1 MTRDI
6 SRQPSAVSRQGP
18 IVETDKTF
26 TPVTDEP
33 LMVSDSREPSAK
45 TQRTT
50 NRPKVGLTM
59 GDAAGIGPE
68 IIIKA
73 LAHKSVYSMCQPIV
87 IGSPAIL
94 EDVYQFISTDVPQL
108 GLNIIKTP
116 MQASA
121 THGTIDVLDVSSI
134 SPEEICR
141 GTIDARAGAAAVE
154 AIEVATQFAMRGELD
169 AITTAP
175 ICKAAI
181 NRAGIHYSGHTEM
194 LAAFTNTP
202 DVVMMFCT
210 PEVLDGDHLS
220 AVSCRKPSTVG
231 NQESEGSSETSLPKV
246 SESRKPKAIPAVSF
260 VTDHIPLA
268 DVPKHLSIPRIV
280 NVIQMTQQVL
290 IRCGISE
297 PRLVVAG
304 LNPHAGEDGMFGE
317 EEARFIRPAIA
328 QVQGQN
334 GTVEGPLPADALF
347 VKASQGEWHAV
358 VAMYHDQGNI
368 PIKLLGFGKLV
379 NVTLGLPII
388 RTSVDHGTAFDI
400 AGKGVANESSLVAA
414 LNCASRLAS

>member
-1 MTRDI
+1 MYGRLRRK
-6 SRQPSAVSRQGP
+6 S
-18 IVETDKTF
+18 E
-26 TPVTDEP
+26 VTALRSPRP
-33 LMVSDSREPSAK
+33 LMGRETN
-45 TQRTT
+45 TQHTT
-50 NRPKVGLTM
+50 NRPKIGLTM

-94 EDVYQFISTDVPQL
+94 QDACQFISTGTPQL
-108 GLNIIKTP
+108 KFNIIKTP

-141 GTIDARAGAAAVE
+141 GTIDVRAGGAAVKMV
-154 AIEVATQFAMRGELD
+154 EVAAQLAMRGELD

-181 NRAGIHYSGHTEM
+181 NRAGIPYSGHTEM

-202 DVVMMFCT
+202 DVVMMLCT
-210 PEVLDGDHLS
+210 PEALTPRPALETTTRTGEV
-220 AVSCRKPSTVG
+220 T
-231 NQESEGSSETSLPKV
+231 SSLQNNRV
-246 SESRKPKAIPAVSF
+246 AFAVSF
-260 VTDHIPLA
+260 VTNHIALA

-280 NVIQMTQQVL
+280 NVIRITQQVL

-304 LNPHAGEDGMFGE
+304 LNPHAGEAGMFGE
-317 EEARFIRPAIA
+317 EEVRFIRPAIA
-328 QVQGQN
+328 QVQTQN
-334 GTVEGPLPADALF
+334 GTIDGPLPADALF
-347 VKASQGEWHAV
+347 VKANQGEWHAV
-358 VAMYHDQGNI
+358 IAMYHDQGNI

-400 AGKGVANESSLVAA
+400 AGKGIASESSLVAA
-414 LNCASRLAS
+414 LNCASRLAN

>member
-1 MTRDI
+1 MTRTEI
-6 SRQPSAVSRQGP
+6 QIQSEGTALRNPR
-18 IVETDKTF
+18 
-26 TPVTDEP
+26 P
-33 LMVSDSREPSAK
+33 LMWTETN
-45 TQRTT
+45 TQHTT

-94 EDVYQFISTDVPQL
+94 QDACQFISLGAPQL
-108 GLNIIKTP
+108 KFNIIKTP

-141 GTIDARAGAAAVE
+141 GTIDVRAGAAAVK
-154 AIEVATQFAMRGELD
+154 AIEVATQLAMQGELD

-181 NRAGIHYSGHTEM
+181 NRAGFRYSGHTEM

-202 DVVMMFCT
+202 DVVMMLCT
-210 PEVLDGDHLS
+210 PEALTP
-220 AVSCRKPSTVG
+220 KPAL
-231 NQESEGSSETSLPKV
+231 ETTMPCV
-246 SESRKPKAIPAVSF
+246 ETENNPVAFAVSF
-260 VTDHIPLA
+260 VTNHIALA
-268 DVPKHLSIPRIV
+268 DVPKYLSIQRIV
-280 NVIQMTQQVL
+280 NVIRITQQVL

-317 EEARFIRPAIA
+317 EEAHFIRPAIE
-328 QVQGQN
+328 QVQTQN
-334 GTVEGPLPADALF
+334 GTIDGPLPADTLF
-347 VKASQGEWHAV
+347 VKANQGQWHAV
-358 VAMYHDQGNI
+358 IAMYHDQGNI

-400 AGKGVANESSLVAA
+400 AGKGIASESSLVAA
-414 LNCASRLAS
+414 LNCASGLAN

>member
-1 MTRDI
+1 
-6 SRQPSAVSRQGP
+6 
-18 IVETDKTF
+18 
-26 TPVTDEP
+26 
-33 LMVSDSREPSAK
+33 
-45 TQRTT
+45 
-50 NRPKVGLTM
+50 M

-94 EDVYQFISTDVPQL
+94 QDACQFISVDVPPL
-108 GLNIIKTP
+108 KFNIIKTP

-121 THGTIDVLDVSSI
+121 THGTIDVLDISSL
-134 SPEEICR
+134 SPDEICR
-141 GTIDARAGAAAVE
+141 GTIDVRAGGAAVK
-154 AIEVATQFAMRGELD
+154 AIEVAAQLAMRGELD

-181 NRAGIHYSGHTEM
+181 NRAGIPYSGHTEM

-202 DVVMMFCT
+202 DVVMMLCT
-210 PEVLDGDHLS
+210 PEALDNHPRKSRDPSEVARSRSSGWGASAAHRDGVLPT
-220 AVSCRKPSTVG
+220 PST
-231 NQESEGSSETSLPKV
+231 
-246 SESRKPKAIPAVSF
+246 IPAVTF
-260 VTDHIPLA
+260 VTNHIALA

-280 NVIQMTQQVL
+280 NVIGITQQVL

-297 PRLVVAG
+297 PRLAVAG

-317 EEARFIRPAIA
+317 EEVHFIRPAIA
-328 QVQGQN
+328 QAQTQTQQG
-334 GTVEGPLPADALF
+334 TIDGPLPADALF
-347 VKASQGEWHAV
+347 VKANQGKWHAV
-358 VAMYHDQGNI
+358 IAMYHDQGNI

-400 AGKGVANESSLVAA
+400 VGKGIASESSLVAA
-414 LNCASRLAS
+414 LNCASRLAN

>member
-6 SRQPSAVSRQGP
+6 SRQPSAVSSQLREGL
-18 IVETDKTF
+18 DKSDRLF
-26 TPVTDEP
+26 AESRKPK
-33 LMVSDSREPSAK
+33 VSESRSNREPSAK
-45 TQRTT
+45 TQHTT
-50 NRPKVGLTM
+50 NRPKIGLTM

-94 EDVYQFISTDVPQL
+94 QDACQFISAGAPPL
-108 GLNIIKTP
+108 KFNIIKTP
-116 MQASA
+116 MQAHA
-121 THGTIDVLDVSSI
+121 TYGTIDVLDTSSI
-134 SPEEICR
+134 APEAICR
-141 GTIDARAGAAAVE
+141 GTIDVHAGAAAVK
-154 AIEVATQFAMRGELD
+154 AIEVAAELAMRGELD

-181 NRAGIHYSGHTEM
+181 NRAGIPYSGHTEM

-202 DVVMMFCT
+202 DVVMMLCT
-210 PEVLDGDHLS
+210 PEALTPIPTL
-220 AVSCRKPSTVG
+220 
-231 NQESEGSSETSLPKV
+231 ETTTRTGEVTSPLQN
-246 SESRKPKAIPAVSF
+246 SRVAFAVSF
-260 VTDHIPLA
+260 VTDHIALA

-280 NVIQMTQQVL
+280 NVIRITQQVL

-297 PRLVVAG
+297 PRLAVAG

-317 EEARFIRPAIA
+317 EEIHFIRPAIA
-328 QVQGQN
+328 QGQTQK
-334 GTVEGPLPADALF
+334 GTIDGPLPADALF
-347 VKASQGEWHAV
+347 VKANQGKWHAV
-358 VAMYHDQGNI
+358 IAMYHDQGNI

-400 AGKGVANESSLVAA
+400 AGKGIASESSLVAA
-414 LNCASRLAS
+414 LHCASRLAN

>member
-6 SRQPSAVSRQGP
+6 SRQPSAVSRQLREGL
-18 IVETDKTF
+18 DKSDRLF
-26 TPVTDEP
+26 A
-33 LMVSDSREPSAK
+33 DSRKPKAESHSNRESSAK
-45 TQRTT
+45 TQHTT
-50 NRPKVGLTM
+50 SRPKIGLTM

-87 IGSPAIL
+87 IGSPTIL
-94 EDVYQFISTDVPQL
+94 QDACQFISPGAPQL
-108 GLNIIKTP
+108 KFNIIKTP

-141 GTIDARAGAAAVE
+141 GTIDVRAGAAAVK

-181 NRAGIHYSGHTEM
+181 NRAGIPYSGHTEM

-202 DVVMMFCT
+202 DVVMMLCT
-210 PEVLDGDHLS
+210 PEALDSRQKSSVVENREG
-220 AVSCRKPSTVG
+220 V
-231 NQESEGSSETSLPKV
+231 GSSETPLPKA
-246 SESRKPKAIPAVSF
+246 ESRKPKAIPAVSF
-260 VTDHIPLA
+260 VTDHIALA
-268 DVPKHLSIPRIV
+268 DVSQHLSISRIV
-280 NVIQMTQQVL
+280 NVIRITQEVL

-328 QVQGQN
+328 QGQTQN
-334 GTVEGPLPADALF
+334 GTIDGPLPADALF
-347 VKASQGEWHAV
+347 VKADQGEWHAV
-358 VAMYHDQGNI
+358 IAMYHDQGNI

-400 AGKGVANESSLVAA
+400 AGKGIASESSLVAA
-414 LNCASRLAS
+414 LNCASRLAN

>member
-1 MTRDI
+1 MTRTESQI
-6 SRQPSAVSRQGP
+6 QSEVTALQSSR
-18 IVETDKTF
+18 
-26 TPVTDEP
+26 P
-33 LMVSDSREPSAK
+33 LMGRETN
-45 TQRTT
+45 TQHTT
-50 NRPKVGLTM
+50 NRPKIGLTM

-73 LAHKSVYSMCQPIV
+73 LAHKSVYSICQPIV

-94 EDVYQFISTDVPQL
+94 QDACQFISPGAPQL
-108 GLNIIKTP
+108 KFNIIKTP

-121 THGTIDVLDVSSI
+121 THGIIDVLDISSI

-141 GTIDARAGAAAVE
+141 GTIDVHAGAAAVKV
-154 AIEVATQFAMRGELD
+154 IEVAAQLAMRGELD

-181 NRAGIHYSGHTEM
+181 NRAGIPYSGHTEM

-202 DVVMMFCT
+202 DVVMMLCT
-210 PEVLDGDHLS
+210 PEALDS
-220 AVSCRKPSTVG
+220 RQPSETVSRRKPSAVG
-231 NQESEGSSETSLPKV
+231 NREGMGSSETSLPKA
-246 SESRKPKAIPAVSF
+246 ESRKPKAIPAVSF
-260 VTDHIPLA
+260 VTDHIALA

-280 NVIQMTQQVL
+280 NVIRITQQVL

-304 LNPHAGEDGMFGE
+304 LNPHAGEAGMFGE

-328 QVQGQN
+328 QVQTQN
-334 GTVEGPLPADALF
+334 GVIDGPLPADALF
-347 VKASQGEWHAV
+347 VKANQGEWHAV
-358 VAMYHDQGNI
+358 IAMYHDQGNI

-400 AGKGVANESSLVAA
+400 AGKGIASESSLVAA
-414 LNCASRLAS
+414 LNCASRLAN

>member
-6 SRQPSAVSRQGP
+6 SHQPSAVSRQLREGL
-18 IVETDKTF
+18 DK
-26 TPVTDEP
+26 
-33 LMVSDSREPSAK
+33 SDRLFAGSFRKPKAESHSNREPSAK
-45 TQRTT
+45 TQHIT
-50 NRPKVGLTM
+50 NRPKIGLTM

-94 EDVYQFISTDVPQL
+94 QDACQFISPGVPSL
-108 GLNIIKTP
+108 KFNIIKTP

-121 THGTIDVLDVSSI
+121 THGTIDVLDISSI

-141 GTIDARAGAAAVE
+141 GTIDARAGAAAVK
-154 AIEVATQFAMRGELD
+154 AIEVAAQLAMRGELD

-181 NRAGIHYSGHTEM
+181 NRAGIPYLGHTEM

-202 DVVMMFCT
+202 DVVMMLCT
-210 PEVLDGDHLS
+210 PEALDSYQLS
-220 AVSCRKPSTVG
+220 
-231 NQESEGSSETSLPKV
+231 
-246 SESRKPKAIPAVSF
+246 AIPAVSF
-260 VTDHIPLA
+260 VTNHIALA

-280 NVIQMTQQVL
+280 NVIRITQQAL
-290 IRCGISE
+290 IGCGISE

-317 EEARFIRPAIA
+317 EEVHFIRPAIA
-328 QVQGQN
+328 QGQTQK
-334 GTVEGPLPADALF
+334 GTIDGPLPADALF
-347 VKASQGEWHAV
+347 VKANQGKWHAV
-358 VAMYHDQGNI
+358 IAMYHDQGNI

-400 AGKGVANESSLVAA
+400 AGKGIASESSLVAA
-414 LNCASRLAS
+414 MVIGCRLSVKRSLVTDDR

>member
-1 MTRDI
+1 M
-6 SRQPSAVSRQGP
+6 QH
-18 IVETDKTF
+18 
-26 TPVTDEP
+26 
-33 LMVSDSREPSAK
+33 
-45 TQRTT
+45 TT
-50 NRPKVGLTM
+50 NRPKIGLTM

-94 EDVYQFISTDVPQL
+94 QDACQFISAGAPPL
-108 GLNIIKTP
+108 KFNIIKTP
-116 MQASA
+116 MQARA
-121 THGTIDVLDVSSI
+121 THGTIDVLDISSL
-134 SPEEICR
+134 SPAEIRR
-141 GTIDARAGAAAVE
+141 GTIDARAGGAAVK
-154 AIEVATQFAMRGELD
+154 AIEVATQLAMRGELD

-181 NRAGIHYSGHTEM
+181 NRAGFPYSGHTEM

-202 DVVMMFCT
+202 DVVMMLCT
-210 PEVLDGDHLS
+210 PEALDSHPRKSRDHDHRDGVLPT
-220 AVSCRKPSTVG
+220 PST
-231 NQESEGSSETSLPKV
+231 
-246 SESRKPKAIPAVSF
+246 IPAVSF
-260 VTDHIPLA
+260 VTDHIALA

-280 NVIQMTQQVL
+280 QVIRITQQVF

-317 EEARFIRPAIA
+317 EEARFIRPAVA
-328 QVQGQN
+328 QVQTEN
-334 GTVEGPLPADALF
+334 GTIDGPLPADALF
-347 VKASQGEWHAV
+347 VKANQGKWHAV
-358 VAMYHDQGNI
+358 IAMYHDQGNI
-368 PIKLLGFGKLV
+368 PIKLLGFGELV

-400 AGKGVANESSLVAA
+400 VGKGIASESSLVAA
-414 LNCASRLAS
+414 MVVGCRLSAE